1 MARLAGLPLRAS
13 PPLRGSIRVTTQ
25 GKEKYSIG
33 AAQRRSAMAWI
44 LLLGKIMHSRDQRVD
59 WAISCAFFA
68 AILLALIC
76 AAVIQNPSGI
86 TFP

>member
-1 MARLAGLPLRAS
+1 MR
-13 PPLRGSIRVTTQ
+13 
-25 GKEKYSIG
+25 Y
-33 AAQRRSAMAWI
+33 
-44 LLLGKIMHSRDQRVD
+44 RDHRWD

-76 AAVIQNPSGI
+76 AAVVQNPSGI